1 MTPEIIIDGESLTF
15 EQVVAVAYGKPG
27 EPNVVLS
34 DNAKS
39 NVNRCA
45 AAIQTLLDRGEIA
58 YGITTG
64 FGAFKDKIISREEV
78 ETLQRNVVLSHAVGV
93 GNPFDTAAVRAIML
107 IRANTLAR
115 GFSGIRV
122 ETLELI
128 LDCLN
133 RGVHPVIPE
142 KGSLGASGDLAPLA
156 HFACV
161 LIGEGEA
168 EYGGETLK
176 GIEALRHAGL
186 SPVTLAAK
194 EGIALTNGTTIMT
207 AVGLL
212 ETWKALRL
220 AEIADIAG
228 CMSLE
233 ALHGT
238 VSAFD
243 ERIHALRPHPRQVEC
258 ARNLREIL
266 AESEF
271 VRDFDPSNVQD
282 AYTLRC
288 MPQVHG
294 ACRDAVLYAEW
305 LLKLELNSVTD
316 NPLIFVSDAETEG
329 HGDAEKGSPPYE
341 GGVDAASA
349 DGVVLS
355 SPRDSASNDKERT
368 TPPFGHPSFS
378 KEGSA
383 QANPVTA
390 SQRLPITASIE
401 VISGGNFH
409 GEPLALAFDYLTI
422 ALSELGNISERRIMR
437 LTDEASNA
445 HVLPPFLTEHGGLN
459 SGFMIVQYTAAA
471 LCTENKILSHPAS
484 VDTIPSS
491 ANVEDHVSM
500 GVTAVLKMRQVAENL
515 ETILSLELLCAAQGI
530 DFTKKKRGA
539 ETKLGRGTREIYN
552 RIRSIVPFIER
563 DEYMKTH
570 IDAVMKIVTNWSSV
584 LTKT

>member
-1 MTPEIIIDGESLTF
+1 MTSEIIIDGESLTF
-15 EQVVAVAYGKPG
+15 EQVVAVAYGKPR
-27 EPNVVLS
+27 VVLADS
-34 DNAKS
+34 AKEK
-39 NVNRCA
+39 VNRCA
-45 AAIQTLLDRGEIA
+45 AAVQTLLDRGEIA

-93 GNPFDTAAVRAIML
+93 GKPFDIPTVRAIML

-115 GFSGIRV
+115 GFSGIRL

-128 LDCLN
+128 LECLN
-133 RGVHPVIPE
+133 RGVHPLIPE

-168 EYGGETLK
+168 EYNGENLR
-176 GIEALRHAGL
+176 GIEALAKAGL

-194 EGIALTNGTTIMT
+194 EGLALTNGTTVMT

-212 ETWKALRL
+212 ETAKAQKL
-220 AEIADIAG
+220 AELADVSG
-228 CMSLE
+228 CLSLE
-233 ALHGT
+233 ALNGT

-243 ERIHALRPHPRQVEC
+243 ERIHALRPHPRQIEC
-258 ARNLREIL
+258 AANLRSIL
-266 AESEF
+266 AESDF

-305 LLKLELNSVTD
+305 LLKLELNAVTD
-316 NPLIFVSDAETEG
+316 NPLIFLSEPSAV
-329 HGDAEKGSPPYE
+329 
-341 GGVDAASA
+341 A
-349 DGVVLS
+349 DGLTQ
-355 SPRDSASNDKERT
+355 PSAILNENLQ
-368 TPPFGHPSFS
+368 PPATAG
-378 KEGSA
+378 GSD
-383 QANPVTA
+383 
-390 SQRLPITASIE
+390 IE

-422 ALSELGNISERRIMR
+422 ALTELGNISERRIMR

-445 HVLPPFLTEHGGLN
+445 HILPPFLTEHGGIN

-471 LCTENKILSHPAS
+471 LCTENKILAHPAS

-500 GVTAVLKMRQVAENL
+500 GATAALKLRTVAENL

-530 DFTKKKRGA
+530 DFRRKAIGA
-539 ETKLGRGTREIYN
+539 DRKLGVGTREIYEK
-552 RIRSIVPFIER
+552 IRESIPFIET
-563 DEYMKTH
+563 DVYMKDH
-570 IDAVMKIVTNWSSV
+570 LDSALNIVREWY
-584 LTKT
+584 

>member
-1 MTPEIIIDGESLTF
+1 MAEIVLDGESLTF
-15 EQVVAVAYGKPG
+15 KEVVAVAYGKPG
-27 EPNVVLS
+27 DPRVILS
-34 DNAKS
+34 DTAKKKVTRAANA
-39 NVNRCA
+39 VE
-45 AAIQTLLDRGEIA
+45 TLLDRGEIA

-78 ETLQRNVVLSHAVGV
+78 EQLQRNIVVSHAVGV
-93 GNPFDTAAVRAIML
+93 GKPFDIPTTRAIML

-128 LDCLN
+128 LQCLN
-133 RGVHPVIPE
+133 RGVHPQIPE

-161 LIGEGEA
+161 LIGEGKA
-168 EYGGETLK
+168 EYQGEIFN
-176 GIEALRHAGL
+176 GHNALLQAGL
-186 SPVTLAAK
+186 APVKLAAK
-194 EGIALTNGTTIMT
+194 EGLALTNGTTVMT

-212 ETWKALRL
+212 ETWRSIRL
-220 AEIADIAG
+220 ADIADIAG

-243 ERIHALRPHPRQVEC
+243 PRIHELRPHPRQIDC
-258 ARNLREIL
+258 AKNLREIL
-266 AESEF
+266 KDSDF
-271 VRDFDPSNVQD
+271 VRGFDPTNVQD

-294 ACRDAVLYAEW
+294 ACRDAVAYAEW
-305 LLKLELNSVTD
+305 LIELELNAVTD
-316 NPLIFVSDAETEG
+316 NPLIFVSDSATRG
-329 HGDAEKGSPPYE
+329 HGDTAIDNS
-341 GGVDAASA
+341 DIS
-349 DGVVLS
+349 
-355 SPRDSASNDKERT
+355 SASR
-368 TPPFGHPSFS
+368 PPRVSP
-378 KEGSA
+378 
-383 QANPVTA
+383 
-390 SQRLPITASIE
+390 SIE
-401 VISGGNFH
+401 VLSGGNFH

-445 HVLPPFLTEHGGLN
+445 HVLPPFLTENGGLN
-459 SGFMIVQYTAAA
+459 SGFMIVQYTAAS

-500 GVTAVLKMRQVAENL
+500 GATAALKLRQVAENL
-515 ETILSLELLCAAQGI
+515 ETILSLELFCAAQGI
-530 DFTKKKRGA
+530 DFRMRRN
-539 ETKLGRGTREIYN
+539 ESEEMHLGQGTRKIYD
-552 RIRSIVPFIER
+552 RIRSEVPFIEA
-563 DEYMKTH
+563 DTYMKGYMEV
-570 IDAVMKIVTNWSSV
+570 INQMVKEFELSDLGGRSK
-584 LTKT
+584 

>member
-1 MTPEIIIDGESLTF
+1 MATEIIIDGESLTF
-15 EQVVAVAYGKPG
+15 EQVIAVAYGKPG
-27 EPNVVLS
+27 KPRVVLS
-34 DNAKS
+34 DAAKS

-45 AAIQTLLDRGEIA
+45 AAVQTLLDRGEIA

-64 FGAFKDKIISREEV
+64 FGAFKDKLISREDV

-93 GNPFDTAAVRAIML
+93 GKPFDTPTVRAIML

-115 GFSGIRV
+115 GFSGIRLA
-122 ETLELI
+122 TLDLI

-133 RGVHPVIPE
+133 RGVHPMIPE

-168 EYGGETLK
+168 EFNGEVLR
-176 GIEALRHAGL
+176 GAEALQRANL
-186 SPVTLAAK
+186 LPVKLAAK
-194 EGIALTNGTTIMT
+194 EGIALTNGTTVMT

-212 ETWKALRL
+212 ETAKSMRL
-220 AEIADIAG
+220 AEIADVSG
-228 CMSLE
+228 CLSLE

-243 ERIHALRPHPRQVEC
+243 ERIHALRPHPRQIDC

-294 ACRDAVLYAEW
+294 ACRDAIAYAEW
-305 LLKLELNSVTD
+305 LIKLELNSVTD
-316 NPLIFVSDAETEG
+316 NPLIFITDAETDG
-329 HGDAEKGSPPYE
+329 RGDAG
-341 GGVDAASA
+341 D
-349 DGVVLS
+349 
-355 SPRDSASNDKERT
+355 
-368 TPPFGHPSFS
+368 
-378 KEGSA
+378 
-383 QANPVTA
+383 QVTA
-390 SQRLPITASIE
+390 SLRLPDTALIE

-422 ALSELGNISERRIMR
+422 ALSELGNIAERRIMR

-445 HVLPPFLTEHGGLN
+445 HILPPFLTEHGGLN

-500 GVTAVLKMRQVAENL
+500 GATAAIKLRQVAENL
-515 ETILSLELLCAAQGI
+515 ETILALELFCAAQAI
-530 DFTKKKRGA
+530 DFRKKCLGA
-539 ETKLGRGTREIYN
+539 DKNLGNGTRDIYN
-552 RIRSIVPFIER
+552 QIRAVVPFIEK
-563 DEYMKTH
+563 DEYLKDH
-570 IDAVMKIVTNWSSV
+570 IEAVRAIVADMQVSGAR
-584 LTKT
+584 L